1 MQEMRVQSLGQENPL
16 EEEMATHSSILA
28 LEIPWTEEPGRLRS
42 VDSQRVGHDWAT
54 EHIVVNVIY
63 IIFTLCYICSL
74 WLLRWLPLNWPLG
87 LQFFHPR
94 VQLLSCSLR
103 ELSQMHSFLCYR
115 KAPCF
120 LYGVTGL
127 QPFDRPLVTAQS
139 SGCSARGCTPGFV
152 TCSHPT
158 AAASPPPA
166 WPQPRP
172 LHSSESKLPAVLAAP
187 RVFLPL
193 CLLRLP
199 WGLHCPFSLVAW
211 WIPFYIS

>member
-1 MQEMRVQSLGQENPL
+1 M
-16 EEEMATHSSILA
+16 
-28 LEIPWTEEPGRLRS
+28 
-42 VDSQRVGHDWAT
+42 
-54 EHIVVNVIY
+54 
-63 IIFTLCYICSL
+63 
-74 WLLRWLPLNWPLG
+74 PLNWPLG

-172 LHSSESKLPAVLAAP
+172 LHSSESKLTAVLAAP

-193 CLLRLP
+193 CLLRRPWVCIALSPWLP
-199 WGLHCPFSLVAW
+199 GEFLSIFPKFPLRIHHTTSVL
-211 WIPFYIS
+211 S

>member
-1 MQEMRVQSLGQENPL
+1 MPACMHEDTSEGGGV
-16 EEEMATHSSILA
+16 
-28 LEIPWTEEPGRLRS
+28 
-42 VDSQRVGHDWAT
+42 VDSQRVESPPLHTGRSDAPLRRCELHLPG
-54 EHIVVNVIY
+54 
-63 IIFTLCYICSL
+63 TLLHADVRASAETSPSSL
-74 WLLRWLPLNWPLG
+74 GRH
-87 LQFFHPR
+87 QFFHPR

-139 SGCSARGCTPGFV
+139 SGCSALGCTPGFV

-211 WIPFYIS
+211 